1 MPEIKLTITDDNGV
15 ETACDN
21 FYALLVTN
29 SLFGKH
35 VINYAHMV
43 DVDTIAIASF
53 NLVCEVMDLSPK
65 KALKYIH
72 VLYKAAEIQS
82 TIVKKEGCG
91 RDHLHDFHS

>member
-1 MPEIKLTITDDNGV
+1 MPEIKLTIVNDDGT

-21 FYALLVTN
+21 FYALVVTG

-35 VINYAHMV
+35 VINCVHMV

-65 KALKYIH
+65 KALKYIRD
-72 VLYKAAEIQS
+72 LYEAAEIQS
-82 TIVKKEGCG
+82 TYHREEREVWP
-91 RDHLHDFHS
+91 

>member
-1 MPEIKLTITDDNGV
+1 MPEIKLTIVNDDGT

-21 FYALLVTN
+21 FYALLVTG

-72 VLYKAAEIQS
+72 NLYKASVIQS
-82 TIVKKEGCG
+82 TYHREEGG
-91 RDHLHDFHS
+91 VWP